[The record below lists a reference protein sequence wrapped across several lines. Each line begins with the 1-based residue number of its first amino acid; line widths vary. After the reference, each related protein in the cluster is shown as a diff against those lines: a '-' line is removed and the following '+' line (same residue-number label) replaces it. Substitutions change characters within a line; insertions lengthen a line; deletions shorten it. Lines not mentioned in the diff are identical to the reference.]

1 MTYKTQNAAYVRS
14 RKEGREKDQWPLRL
28 AHLPIYGRKSLS
40 QMWRRIIPTA
50 ELGKSSRTVAISSV
64 VKPQFVSVGGVSF
77 RQTHDYLFA
86 LPHHSSILNFCL
98 NGPSLVKDGES
109 LPSLMK
115 LMNRASFKPRSRSDR
130 RDMTSP
136 WVKKVV
142 MVLDISK
149 IAISTAR

>member
-40 QMWRRIIPTA
+40 QMWHRIIPTA

-77 RQTHDYLFA
+77 RQTHDYVFA
-86 LPHHSSILNFCL
+86 LPHHSRILNFCL
-98 NGPSLVKDGES
+98 SGPSIAKDRES
-109 LPSLMK
+109 LPLSMK
-115 LMNRASFKPRSRSDR
+115 LMNGASFKPRSRSDQR
-130 RDMTSP
+130 GMTSP

-142 MVLDISK
+142 MVLDTGR
-149 IAISTAR
+149 IALSTSR